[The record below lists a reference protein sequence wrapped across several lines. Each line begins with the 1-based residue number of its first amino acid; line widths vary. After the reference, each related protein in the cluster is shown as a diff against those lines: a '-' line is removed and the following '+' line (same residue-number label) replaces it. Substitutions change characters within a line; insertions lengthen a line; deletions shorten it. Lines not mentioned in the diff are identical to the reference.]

1 MSTTHYPDI
10 FFSVIASPNRD
21 DEDGGCFSVDF
32 TVKKIVSLHED
43 GTPAEWQSETS
54 FSTDDIGKADTYL
67 HGFIRFDGC
76 SNWHFDEQD
85 RVMLHFC
92 GRSMLAD
99 VGTLLTR
106 IYDLAREHMPE
117 LP

>member
-10 FFSVIASPNRD
+10 FFSVIATPKR
-21 DEDGGCFSVDF
+21 DEDGGCFTVDF

-43 GTPAEWQSETS
+43 GTPASWECDTFGQAERIETAS
-54 FSTDDIGKADTYL
+54 TYL
-67 HGFIRFDGC
+67 HGFIRWDGC

-99 VGTLLTR
+99 VGILLTR
-106 IYDLAREHMPE
+106 MYDLAREHMPE